1 MYQFVIYIVPNIQ
14 IHANEIITPL
24 YTNYY
29 VQIHL
34 FKGKTYTD
42 LYKRYCNF
50 VESKHIGMC
59 EFVLSIVQNIEIR
72 ANEIV

>member
-1 MYQFVIYIVPNIQ
+1 MYEFVISIEQNIQ

-29 VQIHL
+29 VRIHL
-34 FKGKTYTD
+34 FKGKTYID
-42 LYKRYCNF
+42 SYKQNCNF
-50 VESKHIGMC
+50 VDSKHIGMC
-59 EFVLSIVQNIEIR
+59 EFVLSIVQNIEIC